1 MGVIGDKLNKALEA
15 KSVNT
20 NINNYVWRGPK
31 KEVNGKFEQ
40 EEIKIIDATP
50 EQLNQFYRHCMS
62 MLYSKDKKNP
72 GRYHLLNIVDEQ
84 KKKCNIELFIRW
96 IENKYKRNIPNTRPD
111 YPRFLFLQDV
121 RDFLNTPEALEA
133 YPKDKYSDTY
143 IDAVVSNYP
152 EEFSKI
158 TISGL
163 MDGCLD
169 SLGVFDKSHLSLN
182 FIIKLGVWF
191 TNSEKKE
198 LEERDEKTGKL
209 KDRIDVIM
217 ERHRLKANAR
227 PRTLQ
232 TGLSY
237 AEFRAMLNL
246 KSKKYS
252 ELTTDQLVALRNKV
266 LFRFQNE
273 IEYHAFQW
281 EDRIKQI
288 KEVAAAK
295 GISLEK
301 VNIADE

>member
-1 MGVIGDKLNKALEA
+1 
-15 KSVNT
+15 
-20 NINNYVWRGPK
+20 
-31 KEVNGKFEQ
+31 
-40 EEIKIIDATP
+40 
-50 EQLNQFYRHCMS
+50 
-62 MLYSKDKKNP
+62 
-72 GRYHLLNIVDEQ
+72 
-84 KKKCNIELFIRW
+84 
-96 IENKYKRNIPNTRPD
+96 
-111 YPRFLFLQDV
+111 
-121 RDFLNTPEALEA
+121 
-133 YPKDKYSDTY
+133 
-143 IDAVVSNYP
+143 
-152 EEFSKI
+152 
-158 TISGL
+158 

-273 IEYHAFQW
+273 IEYHASQW